1 MENTQQTKNIQSDKR
16 PKASGIDH
24 NPVRYADESFEDY
37 RNRRNESNALA
48 KANASIGQGKRT
60 SRELFREQLR
70 SEGKMKNV
78 AGSYGKGLR
87 NWINQKEAAKL
98 ASKEK

>member
-1 MENTQQTKNIQSDKR
+1 MEETKTTQTDKR

-24 NPVRYADESFEDY
+24 NPVRYADESYENY
-37 RNRRNESNALA
+37 RNRRNASNAMA
-48 KANASIGQGKRT
+48 KANAWIGQGKRT

-87 NWINQKEAAKL
+87 NWINQKESAKL
-98 ASKEK
+98 KNKE

>member
-1 MENTQQTKNIQSDKR
+1 MEETKNIQTDKR

-24 NPVRYADESFEDY
+24 NPVRYADESYEDY
-37 RNRRNESNALA
+37 RNRRNASNLMA
-48 KANASIGQGKRT
+48 KDNARIGQGKRT

-98 ASKEK
+98 KNKEK

>member
-1 MENTQQTKNIQSDKR
+1 MQEKKEQERNIHD
-16 PKASGIDH
+16 
-24 NPVRYADESFEDY
+24 PVRYEGESFEDY
-37 RNRRNESNALA
+37 RNRRSESNALA

-60 SRELFREQLR
+60 TRQMVRDRLR

-87 NWINQKEAAKL
+87 NWINQKQAN
-98 ASKEK
+98 KE

>member
-1 MENTQQTKNIQSDKR
+1 MTEQTKNI
-16 PKASGIDH
+16 H
-24 NPVRYADESFEDY
+24 NPVRYEGESFEDY
-37 RNRRNESNALA
+37 RSRRNESNAVA

-60 SRELFREQLR
+60 TRQMVRDRLR

-87 NWINQKEAAKL
+87 NWINQKNVAKL
-98 ASKEK
+98 ASKE